1 MSKRSVLSLILGI
14 LLLAPWIPADEET
27 TIRVWLFQG
36 TWMGDE
42 PGLKEVEI
50 LRVSSHPEMYGLKTL
65 VGGPESESKA
75 ALIDALLNI
84 KNLRT
89 LDDLFL
95 SEKTL
100 DEARPSFSYP
110 VLGKQIAYRVDLSF
124 KKPAPQQVAL
134 RTIISKTKGGALH
147 EEKTRKRELSEAY
160 KATQEKE
167 LMEKLVDQELLL
179 VIDDPVIVGVPYKD
193 QAYFMVILLTRG
205 KRESTSET
213 SKKENA
219 SGEPEPVAAPPPI
232 HKVMPIYPDKLKD
245 QDIRGVVGLRATID
259 KDGNVEIVEV
269 VAQLHP
275 YLDYSAVRAFK
286 QWTFEPVLRKGKPV
300 RAVFNFTFNFDPR
313 LYSEE
318 MSSREEAPAGLDQA
332 SQEELRRILSG
343 CAEYCRKLA
352 RSVLDFICEETISET
367 HHQVKEGIDPRDLK
381 FTQTEQIWEN
391 PVTGGGIVRKWATQ
405 IMDPGRTERNTYI
418 CDYQFI
424 KKGDRIEERR
434 ILLKENGRRVM
445 DQKKLLEEKR
455 YSVLTPIFASLQVL
469 DQDRQPLFNYK
480 ILEEEKVHGKKA
492 FVIEAAPKSG
502 DADSI
507 QSAKIWVD
515 KASFQILKS
524 EIEGVPLDGYEDVLK
539 DSVLLNI
546 EPLFLTTHEYR
557 VEKKGVLFPEFTA
570 VRVEYRGLRYGRPVS
585 KLKTDMTYKK
595 FKFFVVET
603 DHKIIR

>member
-1 MSKRSVLSLILGI
+1 MSKRSVLSLAIGI
-14 LLLAPWIPADEET
+14 LLLAPWIPAGEEM

-36 TWMGDE
+36 TWLGDE

-50 LRVSSHPEMYGLKTL
+50 LRVSSHPELYGLKAL

-75 ALIDALLNI
+75 ALIDALLNV

-100 DEARPSFSYP
+100 DETRPSFSYP

-124 KKPAPQQVAL
+124 KKPAPQQMAL
-134 RTIISKTKGGALH
+134 HAIISKTKGGALH
-147 EEKTRKRELSEAY
+147 EEKTLKRELSEAY

-167 LMEKLVDQELLL
+167 LMEKIVDQELLL

-193 QAYFMVILLTRG
+193 QAYFMVILLTRE
-205 KRESTSET
+205 KRESKPAT
-213 SKKENA
+213 SKKEKA
-219 SGEPEPVAAPPPI
+219 SDEPEPVAAPPPI
-232 HKVMPIYPDKLKD
+232 HKVMPTYPDKVKGLG
-245 QDIRGVVGLRATID
+245 IRGDVGLRLTID
-259 KDGNVEIVEV
+259 KDGNVERVEV
-269 VAQLHP
+269 MAQLHP
-275 YLDYSAVRAFK
+275 YLDYSAVQAFK

-300 RAVFNFTFNFDPR
+300 RAVFNYTFNFDSR
-313 LYSEE
+313 LYAEE
-318 MSSREEAPAGLDQA
+318 ITSREEVTVGLDQA
-332 SQEELRRILSG
+332 SQEELRRILKG

-352 RSVLDFICEETISET
+352 GSALDFISEETINET
-367 HHQVKEGIDPRDLK
+367 HYQIKEGLDPRDLK
-381 FTQTEQIWEN
+381 FTQSERIWEN
-391 PVTGGGIVRKWATQ
+391 PISGSAVIAKWATQ
-405 IMDPGRTERNTYI
+405 IMDPSQTERNAYT

-424 KKGDRIEERR
+424 KKGDKIEERR

-469 DQDRQPLFNYK
+469 DQDHQSLFNYK

-502 DADSI
+502 DADGVR
-507 QSAKIWVD
+507 SAKVWVN
-515 KASFQILKS
+515 KESFQILKS
-524 EIEGVPLDGYEDVLK
+524 EIEGIPLEGYEDVLK

-557 VEKKGVLFPEFTA
+557 VEKKGVLFPEFTT
-570 VRVEYRGLRYGRPVS
+570 VRVEYRGLRHGRPVS
-585 KLKTDMTYKK
+585 KLKTDMAYKK